1 MTHRR
6 MCRNH
11 SVARIDLSCGEAVT
25 ASLRHTNKRSCVLG
39 ITAPFIMF
47 YFNRFYEFSENDSY
61 SFASN
66 FVARA
71 SRFSKVDT

>member
-6 MCRNH
+6 MCESH
-11 SVARIDLSCGEAVT
+11 SVARIDLACGETVT
-25 ASLRHTNKRSCVLG
+25 ASVRHTNKRSCVLG
-39 ITAPFIMF
+39 ITAPFVMF